1 MVKTAFNIKTP
12 PLGALNALRRETGVG
27 PSGSTSGG
35 IFVSQFLV
43 FIKKSR
49 SIFFMD
55 KTQEAVGQNHQQEV
69 WGKVLGQNEKLE
81 FEFSVSDKYSNFS
94 FIAWSI
100 ISIPLLFT
108 AGLGVITFLISLFYF
123 KFYLKRAN
131 IYGFTQKRILIHR
144 GWLSTNMISVD
155 YDKITDIRVSESFME
170 KSTKTGRLKI
180 NTSGSGNTEII
191 LDRIESPYEIKK
203 KLDDLIDKQHRSRR
217 D

>member
-12 PLGALNALRRETGVG
+12 PLGALNALRRETDVD

-49 SIFFMD
+49 STFFMN
-55 KTQEAVGQNHQQEV
+55 KINQSESQKHQQEI

-81 FEFSVSDKYSNFS
+81 YEFSISDKYINLS
-94 FIAWSI
+94 FIAWSV
-100 ISIPLLFT
+100 ISIPLLFMM
-108 AGLGVITFLISLFYF
+108 GLGVATFLIALFYF

-144 GWLSTNMISVD
+144 GWLSTDMISVD
-155 YDKITDIRVSESFME
+155 YDKITDIHVSESFAE

-203 KLDDLIDKQHRSRR
+203 KLDDLIDNHRHARKA
-217 D
+217 

>member
-1 MVKTAFNIKTP
+1 
-12 PLGALNALRRETGVG
+12 
-27 PSGSTSGG
+27 
-35 IFVSQFLV
+35 
-43 FIKKSR
+43 
-49 SIFFMD
+49 MD
-55 KTQEAVGQNHQQEV
+55 KTQEAVDQNHQQEV

-100 ISIPLLFT
+100 ISVPLLFT

-203 KLDDLIDKQHRSRR
+203 KLDDLIDKQDRSRR